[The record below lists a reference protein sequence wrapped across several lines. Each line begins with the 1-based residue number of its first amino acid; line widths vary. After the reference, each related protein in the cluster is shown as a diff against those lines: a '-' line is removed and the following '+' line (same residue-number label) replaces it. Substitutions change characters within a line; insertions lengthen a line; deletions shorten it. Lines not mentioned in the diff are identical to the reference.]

1 MASHHIKAAQWA
13 KSKGTPRVV
22 VDFCAAHGM
31 WATDRQVRH
40 REDFNA
46 KVVEDGDKLPK
57 DATCGAFPFDNC
69 DMKPVVGVSQG
80 EPHLSTIAAS
90 VVTVGG
96 SVGKLEDASRL
107 KRYSL
112 LTLDDVMKGPNAQG
126 GERRF
131 EAFQSQL
138 RRAVYESASLGSTP
152 DGPLWCVEAQL
163 RKDLTPEERATLDG
177 RYVFIQ
183 LESTKKFTD
192 NKAAIDCILRIWRGT
207 VAGKDGAPCIIAGDE
222 ETYRVLY
229 HIQKQERVAYRQFRR
244 YPGDWHLHLHVAK
257 ALLKRYWGAGVEFV
271 AKDLGTDNSKSSEGS
286 NYRRAHHHLV
296 VMASTRGDMTAED
309 ADSMVVAWIKK
320 RAAKH
325 KTFALW
331 EQFLLHDFPA
341 YVTFR
346 TALRTGDFML
356 RLDALRRI
364 APIFYIT
371 GKDRYQFL
379 VVDHLAEMSTMSES
393 DLKVIAEL
401 FSVSLSK
408 DACARLG
415 LDERQEVANRM
426 YKTLTK
432 WILPSFIHKLAPTA
446 VLREI
451 VEFEFEREFLE
462 GPRRGLGREG
472 VSRGKVARD
481 SRCPGNGVREDSG
494 VLFSVKK
501 DKTKKRTTKKKLF
514 SIPAFNTENKS
525 TRSKG
530 RSSKLKDTVGNA
542 CAGGQEMK
550 AVVLNIWDMVE
561 GGGSLSEEQVVGMVT
576 RVGASTP
583 FSMAN
588 ATGGAKHA
596 NKSAGP
602 TKWLQITAPTPSP
615 TSRFTPC
622 MPTEWICLGQYSKG

>member
-1 MASHHIKAAQWA
+1 MASHHIKAVQWA

-57 DATCGAFPFDNC
+57 DVTCGAFPYDNC
-69 DMKPVVGVSQG
+69 DMEPVVGVCQG

-90 VVTVGG
+90 AVTVGG

-138 RRAVYESASLGSTP
+138 TAPTCRLRERVVRFDTGRAAVVCGGSTP
-152 DGPLWCVEAQL
+152 NGSNA
-163 RKDLTPEERATLDG
+163 G
-177 RYVFIQ
+177 G
-183 LESTKKFTD
+183 ESYSRRP
-192 NKAAIDCILRIWRGT
+192 AAVDRILRIWRGT
-207 VAGKDGAPCIIAGDE
+207 VAGKNGAPCIIAGDE

-229 HIQKQERVAYRQFRR
+229 HIQKQERMAYRQLRR
-244 YPGDWHLHLHVAK
+244 YPGDWHLLLHMAK

-296 VMASTRGDMTAED
+296 VMWEARMSLCPKMCLPPGEDMTAED

-320 RAAKH
+320 RAAEH

-331 EQFLLHDFPA
+331 QQFLLHDFPA
-341 YVTFR
+341 YMAFR

-379 VVDHLAEMSTMSES
+379 VVDLAEMSRMSES
-393 DLKVIAEL
+393 DLKVIVKL

-415 LDERQEVANRM
+415 LDERQGLTNRM

-432 WILPSFIHKLAPTA
+432 RILPSFIHKLAPTA

-451 VEFEFEREFLE
+451 AEFEFRREFLE
-462 GPRRGLGREG
+462 GPRTERDRCRELALLRAPAGDLGK
-472 VSRGKVARD
+472 GKVVALDGRVFPEARWQEVLGAPATA
-481 SRCPGNGVREDSG
+481 SEKMREFI
-494 VLFSVKK
+494 LYFVKK
-501 DKTKKRTTKKKLF
+501 DKTKKGATKKKFF
-514 SIPAFNTENKS
+514 SIPALNTENKS

-542 CAGGQEMK
+542 YAGGRAMK
-550 AVVLNIWDMVE
+550 AMVLNI
-561 GGGSLSEEQVVGMVT
+561 
-576 RVGASTP
+576 
-583 FSMAN
+583 
-588 ATGGAKHA
+588 
-596 NKSAGP
+596 
-602 TKWLQITAPTPSP
+602 
-615 TSRFTPC
+615 
-622 MPTEWICLGQYSKG
+622 